1 MKALVTGGT
10 GYIGSH
16 VVDLLLEHGHHVHL
30 FSRKS
35 ELPVRL
41 AGKDVSLFSGDL
53 RDSAS
58 LSPAMNGMD
67 VFYRMGE
74 IRNTTCRAAKQNVHH
89 VELAID
95 HLESSGVK
103 RFVLLSSIS

>member
-16 VVDLLLEHGHHVHL
+16 VVDLLLEHGHHVRL
-30 FSRKS
+30 FSRKP
-35 ELPVRL
+35 EIPVRL

-53 RDSAS
+53 RDPDS

-67 VFYRMGE
+67 AFYHMGE
-74 IRNTTCRAAKQNVHH
+74 IRNTTSRAAKQNVHH
-89 VELAID
+89 VEHAID
-95 HLESSGVK
+95 HLAPVNGLTQG
-103 RFVLLSSIS
+103 R